1 MKGEMY
7 GPLTSDLAN
16 AVMADRNRYAA
27 HLALEMEALRSRPSK
42 PRARIRGRSIIGL
55 LGYVLA
61 GARAALSGPRPSTS
75 AY

>member
-1 MKGEMY
+1 MY
-7 GPLTSDLAN
+7 GPLTSDLTN

-42 PRARIRGRSIIGL
+42 PRPRIRGRSIIEL
-55 LGYVLA
+55 LGSVIANVRTALA
-61 GARAALSGPRPSTS
+61 GLRPSTS